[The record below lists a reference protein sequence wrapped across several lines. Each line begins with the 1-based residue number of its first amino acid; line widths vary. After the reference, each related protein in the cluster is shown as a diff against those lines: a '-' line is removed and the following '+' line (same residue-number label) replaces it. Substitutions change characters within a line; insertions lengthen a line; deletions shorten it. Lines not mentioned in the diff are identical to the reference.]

1 MAYTEIHPIKA
12 TLGKAIDYICNGEKT
27 DGGHWITSVNCHYKS
42 AELEFDITKNSWESG
57 VENLAFHAIQSFKKG
72 EVTPEQAHEIGME
85 TMKKFLNDEYEFVI
99 ATHIDKACIHNHII
113 INSVNFHNGK
123 SFSREHDRKYSP
135 AWQELKKVSDKI
147 TAERGL
153 SVIENAK
160 GKGMTHYEW
169 ELNKSGQSWKQ
180 KLKFVIDET
189 LKTSKSFDE
198 FLDKLRSQGI
208 EVKYQDYVKKS
219 GKCLGFK
226 MPGQKYFIYAQKFG
240 WYYEESQLRRRIER
254 ASTRKSDY
262 KSKQITNPDNRI
274 KEFFNLSDDKFSS
287 FGMQRWGKIQNL
299 KQGFKT
305 IAYLNEK
312 GFNNAEEFIAEYEN
326 LVDTKMQNTEQISTI
341 ESKIKFDN
349 YRLKYLK
356 IYRDYKPIS
365 EQYKTAANQDKF
377 FRKHEDE
384 LLLFREA
391 VEELKKT
398 ETSKTLPNVAV
409 LKKEIQALDEQ
420 KTELFSENSAID
432 KTLHEYDMI
441 KKNLEKIL
449 DDTVFS
455 NEHEKLQKS
464 RETQDK
470 NSIHI

>member
-1 MAYTEIHPIKA
+1 
-12 TLGKAIDYICNGEKT
+12 
-27 DGGHWITSVNCHYKS
+27 
-42 AELEFDITKNSWESG
+42 
-57 VENLAFHAIQSFKKG
+57 
-72 EVTPEQAHEIGME
+72 
-85 TMKKFLNDEYEFVI
+85 
-99 ATHIDKACIHNHII
+99 
-113 INSVNFHNGK
+113 
-123 SFSREHDRKYSP
+123 
-135 AWQELKKVSDKI
+135 
-147 TAERGL
+147 
-153 SVIENAK
+153 
-160 GKGMTHYEW
+160 
-169 ELNKSGQSWKQ
+169 
-180 KLKFVIDET
+180 
-189 LKTSKSFDE
+189 
-198 FLDKLRSQGI
+198 
-208 EVKYQDYVKKS
+208 
-219 GKCLGFK
+219 
-226 MPGQKYFIYAQKFG
+226 
-240 WYYEESQLRRRIER
+240 
-254 ASTRKSDY
+254 
-262 KSKQITNPDNRI
+262 
-274 KEFFNLSDDKFSS
+274 
-287 FGMQRWGKIQNL
+287 
-299 KQGFKT
+299 
-305 IAYLNEK
+305 
-312 GFNNAEEFIAEYEN
+312 
-326 LVDTKMQNTEQISTI
+326 MQNTEQISTI

-398 ETSKTLPNVAV
+398 ESSKTLPNVAV

-432 KTLHEYDMI
+432 KKLHEYDMI